1 MNEELLDLKKLN
13 TFLKVADTA
22 SFTQAAELLH
32 YSPAALTIQ
41 IQSLE
46 EKLQVTL
53 FDRMSKK
60 IYLTNAGVQLY
71 EYAKELLCLNEEAIH
86 AFTTEERALRGNL
99 RIGTVASLGSCVF
112 PNLLH
117 AFHTANPQVTISVVT
132 DMPAALYRKLAYN
145 ELDLIIVLD
154 EPMVSDELNTILS
167 LPTQVVFCA
176 SPEHPLA
183 GLERVTLE
191 QLSEYACILTEEGVS
206 YRHVMDQALAKKGCQ
221 LRPAIET
228 DNVNMIFS
236 MLRYSDDFSL
246 LPAIYLT
253 DESQGRKLAVLRTE
267 DLDLSVQMQIFCSR
281 YKYISR
287 EIAAFFAVAKDY
299 IYRLFQLISDP

>member
-1 MNEELLDLKKLN
+1 M
-13 TFLKVADTA
+13 TTTTG
-22 SFTQAAELLH
+22 SLH
-32 YSPAALTIQ
+32 
-41 IQSLE
+41 
-46 EKLQVTL
+46 
-53 FDRMSKK
+53 
-60 IYLTNAGVQLY
+60 
-71 EYAKELLCLNEEAIH
+71 
-86 AFTTEERALRGNL
+86 
-99 RIGTVASLGSCVF
+99 
-112 PNLLH
+112 
-117 AFHTANPQVTISVVT
+117 
-132 DMPAALYRKLAYN
+132 RKR
-145 ELDLIIVLD
+145 
-154 EPMVSDELNTILS
+154 
-167 LPTQVVFCA
+167 QRQK
-176 SPEHPLA
+176 EHPLA
-183 GLERVTLE
+183 RLERVTLE